1 MRTGTVFAMQCPY
14 CRQSE
19 TKVIDSRASDEFS
32 IRRRRECLNLKC
44 GKRFTTYEKMEDVP
58 LRVIKKDGTRVPFDR
73 GKIHNGL
80 EKACYK
86 RPVSDEQIE
95 RIIADVES
103 DIQQNFEGEV
113 PSRYIGEQVMER
125 LRDVDQVAYVRF
137 ASVYREFK
145 DVSDFV
151 EELEPMLRE
160 VPRR

>member
-1 MRTGTVFAMQCPY
+1 
-14 CRQSE
+14 
-19 TKVIDSRASDEFS
+19 
-32 IRRRRECLNLKC
+32 
-44 GKRFTTYEKMEDVP
+44 MEEVS
-58 LRVIKKDGTRVPFDR
+58 LRVIKKDGTRVPYDR
-73 GKIHNGL
+73 EKIHSGL

-95 RIIADVES
+95 RIISEVEGE
-103 DIQQNFEGEV
+103 IQQNFDREV

-151 EELEPMLRE
+151 EELEPMLRDSS
-160 VPRR
+160 RR